1 MKYKALLVIVLAVS
15 LAAALLAAGCGGSK
29 KSDSSGDATAA
40 ATAAATEKS
49 TPSKV
54 ATSQKFTAP
63 KTATPKA
70 NPPKSNSDT
79 DMFREIAVKSCLDE
93 ATSQDVSAAMAQEY
107 CTCAIDELL
116 KNVNA
121 DELRQI
127 GEAGLSGDSTLP
139 PEVDQKL
146 MDAVMAC
153 IDKLVGQ

>member
-1 MKYKALLVIVLAVS
+1 LVIVLAVS
-15 LAAALLAAGCGGSK
+15 LAVALLAAGCGGSK
-29 KSDSSGDATAA
+29 KADSSGDATT
-40 ATAAATEKS
+40 ATTATTNDES
-49 TPSKV
+49 TPAKV
-54 ATSQKFTAP
+54 ATIPKSFTA

-79 DMFREIAVKSCLDE
+79 DVFREVAIKSCLDE

-116 KNVNA
+116 KNVSA

-127 GEAGLSGDSTLP
+127 GEAGLSADQTLP
-139 PEVDQKL
+139 PAVDQKL

-153 IDKLVGQ
+153 VDKLIGQ